1 MNLFQYGNFVLRSGR
16 VSTYKIECDA
26 LSSDD
31 WLGIVAMIKEER
43 LLPPFCDAVGVPRG
57 GVPFALALKQLATG
71 NGDHPLLVA
80 EDIVTTGGSMERF
93 RADLMSSSMADIPDG
108 GVIGVV
114 FIARGPCPN
123 WVTPVFQ
130 QTPGRK

>member
-1 MNLFQYGNFVLRSGR
+1 MNLFQSGSFTLRSGR
-16 VSTYKIECDA
+16 VSNYKIECDA
-26 LSSDD
+26 LTSDD
-31 WLGIVAMIKEER
+31 WLGIVAMIREER

-57 GVPFALALKQLATG
+57 GLPFALALKQLGTG

-80 EDIVTTGGSMERF
+80 EDIVTTGGSMQRF
-93 RADLMSSSMADIPDG
+93 RDTLTPAEIPDG

-114 FIARGPCPN
+114 FIARGPCPA